1 MPAKSLFTKWAPWA
15 STGTPIKESWSLWGS
30 GLSAFIVLQP
40 LGSSSLAF
48 TYNCLILPQPH
59 IWTQEKGSSF
69 LRTSAEKWVWL
80 HIKAAVCLELWFFFF
95 LRSSPK
101 SRGFFL
107 TWAVFLN
114 LLILKKSSIYVWSE
128 KTEEFKNK
136 LMNICFSFIFL
147 ALLISLSET
156 ELGTRM
162 L

>member
-30 GLSAFIVLQP
+30 GLSAFIVLQT

-80 HIKAAVCLELWFFFF
+80 HSKAAVCLELWFFFF
-95 LRSSPK
+95 WEAPQNLEA
-101 SRGFFL
+101 FFDL
-107 TWAVFLN
+107 SCVLKLADIEKIIN
-114 LLILKKSSIYVWSE
+114 LCLSE

>member
-1 MPAKSLFTKWAPWA
+1 M
-15 STGTPIKESWSLWGS
+15 
-30 GLSAFIVLQP
+30 
-40 LGSSSLAF
+40 
-48 TYNCLILPQPH
+48 
-59 IWTQEKGSSF
+59 
-69 LRTSAEKWVWL
+69 
-80 HIKAAVCLELWFFFF
+80 
-95 LRSSPK
+95 
-101 SRGFFL
+101 
-107 TWAVFLN
+107 FLN